1 MDFSTWLFRD
11 LILILSWDGARA
23 TIPAPSGPPVVTLL
37 LDLPY
42 SSDSARLF
50 APLAHRPWAHW
61 LDSAWPASRAG
72 RYDIITA
79 LPRATLVTRG
89 QETRIEYADGR
100 FEQSRESPLVLLR
113 AHLGPPRAPLAA
125 PFTGGALGYF
135 GYDLAR
141 RLHRLP
147 AVARDVE
154 GVPEMA
160 VGIYDGALVIDHLDR
175 TCRLWAGDDAAGR
188 DWAERFLAALE
199 APPENAA
206 ARRSPPST
214 RKGWAVSVMPLK
226 RQRLRSGQRNTWGG
240 PACFLGAEPVAADFA
255 LTGEIES
262 SLSLDAYRRAF
273 AQVQDYI
280 RAGDC
285 YQVNL
290 AMRFAAPCLGHPW
303 ALYLALRA
311 RNPAPFSAW
320 LNFPFGQV
328 LSSSPERFLSVRDG
342 LVETRPIKGTR
353 PRSDD
358 PGEDARQ
365 QAELSGSAKDRAENL
380 MIVDLLRNDLGQ
392 VCALGSVT
400 VPSLFAL
407 ESYATVHHLVSTV
420 QGRLADGR
428 GALDQLA
435 AAFPGGSITGAPKLR
450 AMQIIEELEAERRGV
465 YCGAIGYLGWDGGMD
480 TNIAIRTLTCGD
492 NHLRFW
498 AGGGLVA
505 DSQADAE
512 YQECQDKARATREV
526 LAGFRDR

>member
-1 MDFSTWLFRD
+1 MT
-11 LILILSWDGARA
+11 LSQDGARA
-23 TIPAPSGPPVVTLL
+23 TMPAPFGLPVVTFH

-50 APLAHRPWAHW
+50 APMAHQPWAHW

-100 FEQSRESPLVLLR
+100 FEQSRECPLQLLR
-113 AHLGPPRAPLAA
+113 ACLGPQRASLAA
-125 PFTGGALGYF
+125 PFAGGALGYF
-135 GYDLAR
+135 AYDLAR

-147 AVARDVE
+147 SVARNVE
-154 GVPEMA
+154 GGPEMA
-160 VGIYDGALVIDHLDR
+160 VGIYDGALVIDHIDR
-175 TCRLWAGDDAAGR
+175 TCRLWASDDAVGR
-188 DWAERFLAALE
+188 DWAERFLSGLSE
-199 APPENAA
+199 
-206 ARRSPPST
+206 
-214 RKGWAVSVMPLK
+214 VS
-226 RQRLRSGQRNTWGG
+226 
-240 PACFLGAEPVAADFA
+240 VAADFV
-255 LTGEIES
+255 LTGEIEC
-262 SLSLDAYRRAF
+262 SLSPNAYRRAF
-273 AQVQDYI
+273 ARVQDYI

-290 AMRFAAPCLGHPW
+290 AMRFVAPCLGHPW
-303 ALYLALRA
+303 PLYLALRA

-353 PRSDD
+353 PRGDD

-392 VCALGSVT
+392 VCAPGSVT

-420 QGRLADGR
+420 QGRLAVGKS
-428 GALDQLA
+428 ALDQLA

-450 AMQIIEELEAERRGV
+450 AMQIIEGLEAERRGV

-480 TNIAIRTLTCGD
+480 TNIAIRTLTRDG

-512 YQECQDKARATREV
+512 YQECLDKARATREV
-526 LAGFRDR
+526 LAGFRDS

>member
-1 MDFSTWLFRD
+1 MT
-11 LILILSWDGARA
+11 LSRDGARA
-23 TIPAPSGPPVVTLL
+23 TMPAPSGPPVVTIH

-50 APLAHRPWAHW
+50 APLARQPWAHW

-100 FEQSRESPLVLLR
+100 FEQSRESPLDLLR
-113 AHLGPPRAPLAA
+113 AHLGPPCAPLAA

-160 VGIYDGALVIDHLDR
+160 VGIYDGALVIDHHEHR
-175 TCRLWAGDDAAGR
+175 CRLWASDDAAGR
-188 DWAERFLAALE
+188 DWAERFL
-199 APPENAA
+199 
-206 ARRSPPST
+206 SS
-214 RKGWAVSVMPLK
+214 
-226 RQRLRSGQRNTWGG
+226 LREE
-240 PACFLGAEPVAADFA
+240 PADPDFVV
-255 LTGEIES
+255 TGEIES
-262 SLSLDAYRRAF
+262 SLSLDAYRQAF

-328 LSSSPERFLSVRDG
+328 LSSSPERFLCVRDG

-392 VCALGSVT
+392 VCAPGSVT

-420 QGRLADGR
+420 QGRLADGQS
-428 GALDQLA
+428 ALDQLA

-465 YCGAIGYLGWDGGMD
+465 YCGAIGYLGHDGGMD
-480 TNIAIRTLTCGD
+480 TNIAIRTLTCAD

-512 YQECQDKARATREV
+512 YQECLDKARATREV
-526 LAGFRDR
+526 LAGFRAS